1 MNDQPA
7 PQKDYR
13 WQSVFDNVPSDF
25 LIKLA
30 AAQKDHKPENLTKGQ
45 EELVD
50 EIFRVCPEAIL
61 QELYQQFPGI
71 EGAVWFYADDR
82 GVFDEAH
89 VRRGIKENIDD
100 DLRKGIEPQIQKEP
114 TLYRADERENTVLFH
129 YAAQDS
135 AQNIRTGLGKRTRV
149 EVVNEYVAVIH
160 FSDPKL
166 LIFGPYTTERANAV
180 ASRVGST
187 LELDVEFECLK
198 PKRGEGRSM
207 YETLKSKLK
216 AYLIDTKRL
225 DPSGDYATVALE
237 ARTKYPDLE
246 QVPNFRKQYLDAD
259 SLYDVLKFTIS
270 NPVGIRETTQVKIGR
285 PFGRFTFPV
294 RTSLAAIYHFEKTLY
309 AVLS

>member
-1 MNDQPA
+1 MNDLPA
-7 PQKDYR
+7 PPKDYR
-13 WQSVFDNVPSDF
+13 WQSVFENVPSEF
-25 LIKLA
+25 LMRLA
-30 AAQKDHKPENLTKGQ
+30 AAQKGHKPENLTKGQ

-50 EIFRVCPEAIL
+50 EIFRVCPEKTL

-71 EGAVWFYADDR
+71 EGAAWFYSD
-82 GVFDEAH
+82 GGKFFDEAH
-89 VRRGIKENIDD
+89 VRRGIKENVDD
-100 DLRKGIEPQIQKEP
+100 DLKEGIEPQIKKEP
-114 TLYRADERENTVLFH
+114 TLYRVDERDNTVLFH

-166 LIFGPYTTERANAV
+166 LIFGPYTTERANSV
-180 ASRVGST
+180 ASEVGPT

-198 PKRGEGRSM
+198 PKRGEGRSL
-207 YETLKSKLK
+207 YQSLKSKLK

-237 ARTKYPDLE
+237 ARPKYPDLE
-246 QVPNFRKQYLDAD
+246 QVPNFRKQYLEAD
-259 SLYDVLKFTIS
+259 SLYDVLQFTVS
-270 NPVGIRETTQVKIGR
+270 NPVGITETTHVKMGR
-285 PFGRFTFPV
+285 PFGRFTFAA

>member
-1 MNDQPA
+1 MNDQQA
-7 PQKDYR
+7 PPKDHR
-13 WQSVFDNVPSDF
+13 WQSVFDNVPSEF
-25 LIKLA
+25 LMRLA
-30 AAQKDHKPENLTKGQ
+30 VAQKGHKPEKLTKGQ
-45 EELVD
+45 EDLVD
-50 EIFRVCPEAIL
+50 EIFRVCHEKIV

-71 EGAVWFYADDR
+71 EGPAWFYSDE
-82 GVFDEAH
+82 GKLFDEAH

-100 DLRKGIEPQIQKEP
+100 EFKEGIEPTVKKEP
-114 TLYRADERENTVLFH
+114 TLYRVDERANTVLFH

-135 AQNIRTGLGKRTRV
+135 AQNVRTGLGKRTRV
-149 EVVNEYVAVIH
+149 PVVNEYTAVIH

-180 ASRVGST
+180 ASEVGTT

-207 YETLKSKLK
+207 YQSLKSKLK

-237 ARTKYPDLE
+237 ARPKYPDLE
-246 QVPNFRKQYLDAD
+246 QVPNFRKQYLEAD
-259 SLYDVLKFTIS
+259 SLYDVLQFTVS
-270 NPVGIRETTQVKIGR
+270 NPVGIPETTHVKMGR
-285 PFGRFTFPV
+285 PFGRFTFAA

-309 AVLS
+309 AVL